1 MIRATDCCEGSK
13 LGRSELKQEGN
24 TGYGI
29 LQFEENYV
37 EVTLLTKRLQL
48 QPMRKFWQE
57 AAAHI

>member
-37 EVTLLTKRLQL
+37 EVTLLPNRLQL
-48 QPMRKFWQE
+48 
-57 AAAHI
+57 